1 MRKLIAH
8 IAEHIAFY
16 RVIVTLVLLLTAAL
30 LVWRPRIVLQ
40 IMRYG
45 TAALCLF
52 LAAWNLVTLLVR
64 R

>member
-8 IAEHIAFY
+8 IAEHIAIY

-30 LVWRPRIVLQ
+30 LVWRPRIVLL
-40 IMRYG
+40 ILRYG
-45 TAALCLF
+45 TAALCML

>member
-8 IAEHIAFY
+8 IAEHIAIY
-16 RVIVTLVLLLTAAL
+16 RVMVTILLLLTAAG
-30 LVWRPRIVLQ
+30 LVWQPKIILLILRF
-40 IMRYG
+40 G
-45 TAALCLF
+45 TAALCLL